1 MGACA
6 IICSADID
14 GRGNVGVVCIVFS
27 LVVVVTGMASAI
39 QTAVLQSASHTEDVS
54 PGEIILKKL
63 FAQFVVSSETKLKF
77 IATQRQ
83 VYDCRRE

>member
-1 MGACA
+1 
-6 IICSADID
+6 
-14 GRGNVGVVCIVFS
+14 
-27 LVVVVTGMASAI
+27 MASAI

-63 FAQFVVSSETKLKF
+63 FAQFVVSSEIKLKF

-83 VYDCRRE
+83 VYDSRRE